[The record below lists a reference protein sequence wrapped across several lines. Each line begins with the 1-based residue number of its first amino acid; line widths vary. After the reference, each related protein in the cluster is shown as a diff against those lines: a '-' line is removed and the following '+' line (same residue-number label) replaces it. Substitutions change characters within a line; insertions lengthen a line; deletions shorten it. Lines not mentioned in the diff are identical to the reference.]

1 MQGSLVCY
9 PVLGVQRHESS
20 DSHPWGEGS
29 KIPKKLRTSLMYG
42 PRGRR
47 LFTWNLRR
55 MLIFKVDLHVISIMN
70 NIVTLFLSPS
80 CRGHASSF
88 QCLWA
93 SPASITQKSKSDR
106 CRISV
111 HPFHLPCREKEYT
124 MWCLSDTW
132 DWAHLLPV
140 RIEFAEGRR
149 CVTREVGLEHCLGHC
164 VPRDYLLVKS
174 LGGTECLSEVYIL
187 QWHWRKR

>member
-1 MQGSLVCY
+1 MIATPTPL
-9 PVLGVQRHESS
+9 LG
-20 DSHPWGEGS
+20 HPWGEGS

-47 LFTWNLRR
+47 LFTWNLRG
-55 MLIFKVDLHVISIMN
+55 MIIFKVDLHVISIMN